1 MELLIAVLI
10 AFGVV
15 TADEANELKDN
26 TGKVEMLIQDAGITE
41 DKIDDFKSSDD
52 YKESIIGLEESDI

>member
-15 TADEANELKDN
+15 NSGDAAKLSNDSS
-26 TGKVEMLIQDAGITE
+26 KVEKLIESNNISQSQ
-41 DKIDDFKSSDD
+41 IDD
-52 YKESIIGLEESDI
+52 YETSIIGLEESEI

>member
-15 TADEANELKDN
+15 NSGDAAKLSNDSD
-26 TGKVEMLIQDAGITE
+26 KVQKLIESNNISQSQ
-41 DKIDDFKSSDD
+41 IDD
-52 YKESIIGLEESDI
+52 YETSIIGLEESEI

>member
-15 TADEANELKDN
+15 SS
-26 TGKVEMLIQDAGITE
+26 QDASKISKE
-41 DKIDDFKSSDD
+41 KAEKLIMDNNISQSDIDK
-52 YKESIIGLEESDI
+52 EASIIGLEETDF